1 MPAFRDSCRYTRV
14 GFQRDADSS
23 EGGLPLLDLNFTKE
37 IFEMS
42 RLIETVILYLALT
55 AFAIYGVT
63 WGAEKVGKILN
74 QQMIKTS
81 SVKPKVSL

>member
-1 MPAFRDSCRYTRV
+1 
-14 GFQRDADSS
+14 
-23 EGGLPLLDLNFTKE
+23 
-37 IFEMS
+37 MS
-42 RLIETVILYLALT
+42 RLIETLILYLALT

-81 SVKPKVSL
+81 TVRAKVSL